1 MCREFRRPFKKPNRY
16 KREVL
21 RGGKE
26 SCFFSGG
33 KQNSP
38 HVSPFFSAEDPFPIS
53 LPPFFIFVKCF
64 FSAEE
69 GGMER
74 REGGREREHKKA
86 LLPVPSFPTWQGRKI
101 EIQILSPSP
110 SAPHNSVSHTTSIPP
125 PPRFGSPSPFPGFPP
140 SKCALLGFRV
150 KKGGKM
156 AKDGPE
162 RRGKRWMGRS
172 FFSPS
177 FLLLH
182 REKNGSTRPS
192 HIL

>member
-1 MCREFRRPFKKPNRY
+1 MCREFRRPFKKSNRY

-38 HVSPFFSAEDPFPIS
+38 HVSSFFSAEDPFSIS
-53 LPPFFIFVKCF
+53 LSHPFSFLSSAF
-64 FSAEE
+64 FLRRKEE
-69 GGMER
+69 WK
-74 REGGREREHKKA
+74 GGRERGRESTKKA

-110 SAPHNSVSHTTSIPP
+110 SAPHNSVSHITSIP